1 MFDNKTIFISG
12 GTGSFGKKFI
22 ENILK
27 KYKPKKLIIY
37 SRDELKQYEIKKIFN
52 QNFMRYFI
60 GDVRDK
66 ERLFKATKGVDLIVH
81 AAALKQV
88 DTAEYNP
95 MECIK
100 TNIMGAE
107 NIIDAAIANNVKKT
121 IALSTDKAAVPI
133 NLYGA
138 TKLVSDKLFIAANN
152 ISGSQKNKFSVVRY
166 GNVFGSRGSV
176 LPYFLELKNNNSNYF
191 PITDV
196 NMTRFIIS
204 LNEGVNFVLKS
215 FYRMKGGEIFIPKI
229 PSINIT
235 DLAKAISNKMK
246 IKYTKIRPGE
256 KIHET
261 MCPID
266 DAHLT
271 IEFKDHFVISPTITI
286 DSIKKIYLTNS
297 IKEKGKYVKDGF
309 SYTSRNN
316 NVFLS
321 IEKIKKLIKTDY
333 DD

>member
-1 MFDNKTIFISG
+1 MFNNKSILITG
-12 GTGSFGKKFI
+12 GTGSFGKKFVNTI
-22 ENILK
+22 VDQ
-27 KYKPKKLIIY
+27 YKPKKLIIY
-37 SRDELKQYEIKKIFN
+37 SRDELKQYDMKKNFN
-52 QNFMRYFI
+52 QKFMRYFI

-66 ERLFKATKGVDLIVH
+66 DRLLKATKDVDFIVH

-95 MECIK
+95 IECIK

-107 NIIDAAIANNVKKT
+107 NIIHASIENNIKNT
-121 IALSTDKAAVPI
+121 IALSTDKAASPI

-176 LPYFLELKNNNSNYF
+176 LPYFLELKQKSAKYF
-191 PITDV
+191 PITDP
-196 NMTRFIIS
+196 NMTRFIIT
-204 LNEGVNFVLKS
+204 LEQGVNFVIKS
-215 FYRMKGGEIFIPKI
+215 FERMRGGEIFVPKI
-229 PSINIT
+229 PSIKIT
-235 DLAKAISNKMK
+235 DLATAISDKIK

-261 MCPID
+261 MCPVD

-271 IEFKDHFVISPTITI
+271 IEFKDHYVISPTIIFETKTKRYTKNNLNE
-286 DSIKKIYLTNS
+286 S
-297 IKEKGKYVKDGF
+297 GKYVKKDF
-309 SYTSRNN
+309 SYNSLNN
-316 NVFLS
+316 KKFMT
-321 IEKIKKLIKTDY
+321 IKEIKKFITDY
-333 DD
+333 GLQ